1 MLVFR
6 SVTVTSLIAA
16 SMLTILTEVLVL
28 AFQCVVV
35 LDTLCL
41 TIDSLLE
48 RSMSLNFRQL
58 LFVVNVAS
66 KK

>member
-41 TIDSLLE
+41 TVDSLFE

>member
-1 MLVFR
+1 
-6 SVTVTSLIAA
+6 
-16 SMLTILTEVLVL
+16 MLTILTEVLVL

-35 LDTLCL
+35 LDALCL
-41 TIDSLLE
+41 TVDSLLE

>member
-35 LDTLCL
+35 LDALSL

>member
-1 MLVFR
+1 
-6 SVTVTSLIAA
+6 
-16 SMLTILTEVLVL
+16 MLTILTEVLVL

-35 LDTLCL
+35 LDALSL

>member
-1 MLVFR
+1 
-6 SVTVTSLIAA
+6 
-16 SMLTILTEVLVL
+16 MLTILTEVLVL

-41 TIDSLLE
+41 TVDSLFE